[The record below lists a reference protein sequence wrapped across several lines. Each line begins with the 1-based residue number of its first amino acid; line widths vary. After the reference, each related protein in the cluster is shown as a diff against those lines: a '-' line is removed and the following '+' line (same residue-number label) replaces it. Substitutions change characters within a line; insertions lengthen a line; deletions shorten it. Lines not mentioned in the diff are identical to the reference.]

1 MISEK
6 NSLFGIGDGELI
18 EITYTFHMPMRIDRW
33 LVSQR
38 PEQSRTSI
46 QNLINSGLILINYK
60 TAKAKTPLKKG
71 DNIQIWLPPPEPLT
85 YLKPEIMDLNILY
98 EDDHIIVIN
107 KQAGLTVHPAP
118 GHKSGTLVNGLLGHC
133 KNLPGINGK
142 LRPGIVHRLDKD
154 TTGCIV
160 VAKSQEA
167 LVNLQMQIK
176 NKIASRNY
184 LAVIHGAPKASEGSI
199 IGNIG
204 RHPIDRKKYT
214 VVDEDEGRFACTHWK
229 LIEKA
234 GNYSLV
240 SFKLD
245 TGRTHQIRVHCA
257 HIKHPIL
264 GDQLYG
270 RCNKL
275 PCNLRGQAL
284 HANKLGLIHPING
297 KDMMFEAELPFEF
310 KKLLK
315 AIKIKLDI

>member
-1 MISEK
+1 MTLNH
-6 NSLFGIGDGELI
+6 NSLFGSGEGELI
-18 EITYTFHMPMRIDRW
+18 EISYNLSLPMRLDRW
-33 LVSQR
+33 LVSMR
-38 PEQSRTSI
+38 PEQSRSSI
-46 QNLINSGLILINYK
+46 QNMINSELILVNYK
-60 TAKAKTPLKKG
+60 TAKAKTPVKKG
-71 DNIQIWLPPPEPLT
+71 DNIQIWLLPPEPLP
-85 YLKPEIMDLNILY
+85 YLKPEKMDLNILF

-107 KQAGLTVHPAP
+107 KPAGLTVHPAP
-118 GHKSGTLVNGLLGHC
+118 GHKSGTLVNGLLNHC
-133 KNLPGINGK
+133 NNLPGINGK

-160 VAKSQEA
+160 VAKDQES
-167 LVNLQMQIK
+167 LVNLQLQIK

-184 LAVIHGAPKASEGSI
+184 LAVIHGCPNSDAGRI

-204 RHPIDRKKYT
+204 RHSSDRKKYA
-214 VVDEDEGRFACTHWK
+214 VVDDNSGKYACTHWK
-229 LIEKA
+229 LIKKYK
-234 GNYSLV
+234 NYSLM

-270 RCNKL
+270 RCKKL
-275 PCNLRGQAL
+275 PCNLTGQAL

-297 KDMMFEAELPFEF
+297 EEMIFEADFPDEF

-315 AIKIKLDI
+315 LIKNL

>member
-1 MISEK
+1 MTINN
-6 NSLFGIGDGELI
+6 NSLFGSREGELI
-18 EITYTFHMPMRIDRW
+18 EITYNLSLPMRLDRW
-33 LVSQR
+33 LVSVR
-38 PEQSRTSI
+38 PEQSRSSI
-46 QNLINSGLILINYK
+46 QNMINSELILVNYK
-60 TAKAKTPLKKG
+60 TAKAKTPVKKG
-71 DNIQIWLPPPEPLT
+71 DNIQIWLLPPEPLP
-85 YLKPEIMDLNILY
+85 YLKPEKMDLNILF

-107 KQAGLTVHPAP
+107 KPAGLTVHPAP
-118 GHKSGTLVNGLLGHC
+118 GHKSGTLVNGLLNHC
-133 KNLPGINGK
+133 INLPGINGK

-160 VAKSQEA
+160 VAKDQES
-167 LVNLQMQIK
+167 LVNLQLQIK

-184 LAVIHGAPKASEGSI
+184 LAVIHGCPNSDAGRI

-204 RHPIDRKKYT
+204 RHSSDRKKYA
-214 VVDEDEGRFACTHWK
+214 VVDDNSGKYACTHWK
-229 LIEKA
+229 LIKKYK
-234 GNYSLV
+234 NYSLM

-270 RCNKL
+270 RCKKL
-275 PCNLRGQAL
+275 PCNLTGQAL

-297 KDMMFEAELPFEF
+297 EEMIFEADFPDEF

-315 AIKIKLDI
+315 LIKNL